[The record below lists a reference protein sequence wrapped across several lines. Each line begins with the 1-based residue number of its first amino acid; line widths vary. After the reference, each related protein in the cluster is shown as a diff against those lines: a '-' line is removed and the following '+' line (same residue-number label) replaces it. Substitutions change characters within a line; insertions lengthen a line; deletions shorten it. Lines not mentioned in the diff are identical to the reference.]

1 MNKRFQHP
9 FISLKHKNFR
19 YYWIGMCTSLIGTW
33 MQNIAQPW
41 LAYQLTGSPMLLA
54 LVSAMQFLPMLLG
67 GLFAGAIVERFS
79 KKKIL
84 MLTQSTAMIITLV
97 IAILTLT
104 GSITYWHILISSAL
118 LGVVNAFDMP
128 ARQTF
133 VVELVGKDDLQ
144 NAVSLNSMAFN
155 VARIIGPAMAGIIMG
170 ILGVGSCFLINA
182 ISFGAVLLSLFF
194 IRSHEEHHLE
204 HEKNNIFKEIID
216 GIRYIRHHRILWNGI
231 IVMAIVG
238 TFAPNLN
245 VLVPIYIREI
255 FHSSELTFGFMMSLM
270 GVGSFLGAMFTASL
284 KGEPKRK
291 IVYIFPVII
300 AILLIILGVSTKY
313 VLFMIGI
320 VLFGIFL
327 ITFVT
332 TANSLLQFH
341 AENRYRARVMS
352 VYSLVFAGTT
362 PIGNVYA
369 GFISEHF
376 GPQVGFVACGVIILL
391 LMSWFY
397 LFHYRKMKIN

>member
-9 FISLKHKNFR
+9 FISLKHLNFR
-19 YYWIGMCTSLIGTW
+19 YYWIGMCVSLIGTW

-41 LAYQLTGSPMLLA
+41 LAYKLTGSPMLLA

-84 MLTQSTAMIITLV
+84 IFTQTTAMLITFV

-104 GSITYWHILISSAL
+104 GNITYWHILISSTL
-118 LGVVNAFDMP
+118 LGIVNAFDMP

-133 VVELVGKDDLQ
+133 VAELVGKKDLQ

-155 VARIIGPAMAGIIMG
+155 VARIIGPAMAGVVMG
-170 ILGVGSCFLINA
+170 LVGVGICFLINSV
-182 ISFGAVLLSLFF
+182 SFGAVLISLFF
-194 IRSHEEHHLE
+194 IRSHEEHHKTHE
-204 HEKNNIFKEIID
+204 HNNILKEIAD
-216 GIRYIRHHRILWNGI
+216 GIRYIRNHRILWNGI

-245 VLVPIYIREI
+245 VLVPIYTREI
-255 FHSSELTFGFMMSLM
+255 FHQGELAFGFMMSLM
-270 GVGSFLGAMFTASL
+270 GVGSFIGATFTASL
-284 KGEPKRK
+284 KGEPRRK
-291 IVYIFPVII
+291 IVYLFPIII
-300 AILLIILGVSTKY
+300 AMFLLLLGVAAQPL
-313 VLFMIGI
+313 LFMICI

-327 ITFVT
+327 ITFIT

-341 AENRYRARVMS
+341 SENRYRARVMS
-352 VYSLVFAGTT
+352 VYSLVFAGST
-362 PIGNVYA
+362 PIGNIYA
-369 GFISEHF
+369 GVISEHF
-376 GPQVGFVACGVIILL
+376 GPQVGFMACGGIIVI
-391 LMSWFY
+391 LMGIFY
-397 LFHYRKMKIN
+397 MFHYQKRK